1 MSGRWRAAA
10 LVVAALVLVVG
21 GTTALVLSGSSQ
33 GSAATDRA
41 KAAAA
46 PGLADLEAAAARDG
60 ETVAVSWSVVQ
71 DPRGND
77 VHQVTARLELQP
89 SGQVSSAAFVVSG
102 DRVEPQDAL
111 ARRLIGEPAAG

>member
-1 MSGRWRAAA
+1 MSGPWRIAAIVAAA
-10 LVVAALVLVVG
+10 LVVVVG

-71 DPRGND
+71 DPRGGD
-77 VHQVTARLELQP
+77 VHLVTARLELQP
-89 SGQVSSAAFVVSG
+89 SGHISSAGFVVSG
-102 DRVEPQDAL
+102 DRVEPQDPL
-111 ARRLIGEPAAG
+111 ARRLTGEPAGS